1 MSFQGISEKELSLW
15 SKIDLFISCLYSLTG
30 HSKDVVDYYSFCGNS
45 TTQPN
50 PNFTKDIKQVIDDF
64 HTYFYKNGNISHMNT
79 GNFEGMGDEYG
90 SGVHLIQMRDVL
102 KQVSSTDTIR
112 TITLFVF
119 NSYQRDKKEL
129 GLFEYENDFNL
140 VTFYQPV

>member
-1 MSFQGISEKELSLW
+1 
-15 SKIDLFISCLYSLTG
+15 
-30 HSKDVVDYYSFCGNS
+30 VVDYFTFCGNS
-45 TTQPN
+45 NTLSN
-50 PNFTKDIKQVIDDF
+50 PNSTEDIKQVIEDF

-90 SGVHLIQMRDVL
+90 SGVHRIQMRDVL